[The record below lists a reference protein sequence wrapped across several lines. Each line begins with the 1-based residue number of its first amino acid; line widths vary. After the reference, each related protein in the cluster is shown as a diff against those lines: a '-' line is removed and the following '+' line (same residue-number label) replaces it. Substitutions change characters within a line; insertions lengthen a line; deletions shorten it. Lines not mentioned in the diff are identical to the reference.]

1 MSKISNK
8 QLQEM
13 ISNGII
19 SNEQG
24 EQMISQGIASGFSR
38 GKVEIC
44 KGVGNFREI
53 IASLNTYFIRNK
65 NAINE
70 EMRKNGLPPVK
81 KMSINIAK

>member
-38 GKVEIC
+38 KYI
-44 KGVGNFREI
+44 F
-53 IASLNTYFIRNK
+53 Y
-65 NAINE
+65 
-70 EMRKNGLPPVK
+70 
-81 KMSINIAK
+81 